1 MGTDSKIC
9 IPLWCGGGQLLID
22 LFAFSWDKG
31 EHIELGIST
40 YRMASKQLSWFLL
53 KYEESNTLDV
63 EVVKNKQTKQQKTT
77 HKTKQNKTNER
88 DASKVREPWESSFQ
102 NFSKFV
108 VMLLNKK
115 KPCLEYRR

>member
-1 MGTDSKIC
+1 MLKWLKI
-9 IPLWCGGGQLLID
+9 
-22 LFAFSWDKG
+22 
-31 EHIELGIST
+31 
-40 YRMASKQLSWFLL
+40 
-53 KYEESNTLDV
+53 
-63 EVVKNKQTKQQKTT
+63 NKQNNKKQ
-77 HKTKQNKTNER
+77 HTKQNKTNER